1 MRHEIVSRN
10 PDVEVRFYL
19 SVDEGSYVTP
29 HWHDSIEMVYVIEG
43 KITVG
48 LENRRVVV
56 KEDEFNIINSRTVHS
71 VLGEKNRALVLQIPK
86 EILKKYIPDI
96 EDYTF
101 EVNMN
106 PDNEIERTRLDKIK
120 KIFTDMQV
128 IYDIRPEG
136 YLLKFNS
143 LLYDLL
149 FTLIHSYST
158 KMIQKNVNRD
168 SQYLEQL
175 NSIMTFLKENYRNK
189 IKVGE
194 MAEKFGYNED
204 YLARFFKKR
213 TGMTIMEYVYAYRVT
228 KVCQELVCTEK
239 SVNTILLEN
248 GCSNHRVAMRVF
260 KELYGCTPKEKR
272 KQIKETNS
280 K

>member
-29 HWHDSIEMVYVIEG
+29 HWHESIEMVYVIEG

-86 EILKKYIPDI
+86 EILKKYIPEI

-101 EVNMN
+101 EVNMH
-106 PDNEIERTRLDKIK
+106 PETEVEKTRLEKIK

-158 KMIQKNVNRD
+158 KVVQKNVNRD

-175 NSIMTFLKENYRNK
+175 NEIMTFLKENYRDK

-194 MAEKFGYNED
+194 IAEKFGYNED

-213 TGMTIMEYVYAYRVT
+213 TGMTIMEYLYAYRVT
-228 KVCQELVCTEK
+228 KVCQDLICTEK
-239 SVNTILLEN
+239 PINTILLEN

-260 KELYGCTPKEKR
+260 KEFYGCTPKEKR
-272 KQIKETNS
+272 KQLKEMNP